1 MSSKR
6 PFRGA
11 LIAGILLICF
21 YLILYALIGNGNKIT
36 YENEKNVENGTSIE
50 NTNESYYEN
59 LINQLIECESSHKE
73 LAINVKD
80 KDGTASF
87 SYLQWKPE
95 TFREYAIKYGVIGEK
110 ASWNWIM
117 TIIWDYKTNKYLGIQ
132 ILKNEPEKAK
142 NLWPICWKKIKK

>member
-1 MSSKR
+1 MDKIS
-6 PFRGA
+6 PLLGA
-11 LIAGILLICF
+11 ILIAILI
-21 YLILYALIGNGNKIT
+21 IIPLYFFLPGVNKKEKIIEITNGF
-36 YENEKNVENGTSIE
+36 SIE
-50 NTNESYYEN
+50 KVDENYYEN
-59 LINQLIECESSHKE
+59 LVEKLIECESSHKE
-73 LAINVKD
+73 LAINTKD
-80 KDGTASF
+80 RDGTASF

-110 ASWNWIM
+110 AIWNWIM